1 MPATGDDVTGSGTI
15 DRHDRPRPSWWR
27 IGERASSDWAGPL
40 AAPAAFVLTGVS
52 IGLLAADQGGYF
64 QGAWRLATPLY
75 AAVVVAI
82 LAGARDLR
90 LPRAALVTAAGLAG
104 LCAWTA
110 ASWLWSSDRAATL
123 HDVHLVL
130 VYLAGGAALLLLA
143 NGGRGVAV
151 AGGVVAAA
159 TAVDCYSM
167 ASRLYPRIFGM
178 YTTGGG
184 YGRLYQP
191 VGYWNGL
198 GALTVTGI
206 VLALGF
212 AARGGMLVRM
222 LAAAALI
229 PLAPTL
235 YLTFSRGALVGL
247 AAGLLALVVLD
258 RRRVQLVVAAGAGAI
273 GAVGAL
279 LAVHAHAG
287 LTTYYR
293 HLDKQA
299 VQGAQTAARMIS
311 LVPLA
316 MGAAALLSGLE
327 ARFTVSRLARTVAG
341 VGMVLAACAAVAV
354 GVNRFGNPVGLV
366 HDAVRTFEKPA
377 PTFRGGDLNLRLL
390 SLSPNGRVIFWKA
403 AWHDFTAHPA
413 VGSGGGTFAH
423 YWLAHRPVKIQVQ
436 NAHSL
441 YLETLAELGVVGL
454 GFVLI
459 ALLMPLWRGLRSRAH
474 PLAAAVT
481 AAYIAFL
488 VHTGGDW
495 TWQLPG
501 VGLAGIACGA
511 ACVGLVADPDGVRL
525 SRPVRAAGI
534 VVALAVAGLGAWG
547 G

>member
-1 MPATGDDVTGSGTI
+1 VPVYGDDLTGSGTI
-15 DRHDRPRPSWWR
+15 DGHDQARPAWWR
-27 IGERASSDWAGPL
+27 VGERASADAVGPL

-82 LAGARDLR
+82 LAGARELR
-90 LPRAALVTAAGLAG
+90 LPRSALVTVAGMAG

-110 ASWLWSSDRAATL
+110 TSWLWSSDRAATL

-130 VYLAGGAALLLLA
+130 AYVAGSAALVLLA
-143 NGGRGVAV
+143 NRGRAAAV
-151 AGGVVAAA
+151 AGGVVAATA
-159 TAVDCYSM
+159 TIATFSM

-178 YTTGGG
+178 YNTGGG

-191 VGYWNGL
+191 IGYWNGL
-198 GALTVTGI
+198 GAFTVIGI
-206 VLALGF
+206 ILALGF
-212 AARGGMLVRM
+212 AARGGMLTRM

-247 AAGLLALVVLD
+247 AAGLVALVALD
-258 RRRVQLVVAAGAGAI
+258 TRRVQLIVGACAGMIGAI
-273 GAVGAL
+273 GALV
-279 LAVHAHAG
+279 AVHSHPG

-293 HLDKQA
+293 HLGKQA

-316 MGAAALLSGLE
+316 MGSAALLYGLE
-327 ARFTVSRLARTVAG
+327 ARFTVSRLARTLAAVA
-341 VGMVLAACAAVAV
+341 MVLAACAAVAV
-354 GVNRFGNPVGLV
+354 GVNKFGNPVGLV

-377 PTFRGGDLNLRLL
+377 PTFKGGDLNLRLL
-390 SLSPNGRVIFWKA
+390 SLSPNGRVIFWKS
-403 AWHDFTAHPA
+403 AWHDFTAHPV
-413 VGSGGGTFAH
+413 VGSGGGTFAR
-423 YWLAHRPVKIQVQ
+423 YWLAHRPVHIQVQ

-441 YLETLAELGVVGL
+441 YLETLAELGVIGL
-454 GFVLI
+454 LIVLA
-459 ALLMPLWRGLRSRAH
+459 ALLAPLWTGLHRRSH
-474 PLAAAVT
+474 PLSAPLM

-501 VGLAGIACGA
+501 VALAGIACGA
-511 ACVGLVADPDGVRL
+511 ACFGLSADQGGVRL
-525 SRPVRAAGI
+525 SKAARVAGI
-534 VVALAVAGLGAWG
+534 GLAVAVAGVGAWG

>member
-1 MPATGDDVTGSGTI
+1 MTGSGTI
-15 DRHDRPRPSWWR
+15 QGHERARPAWWR
-27 IGERASSDWAGPL
+27 FGGQTSAAAAGRL
-40 AAPAAFVLTGVS
+40 AAPAAFVLTAVS
-52 IGLLAADQGGYF
+52 VGLLAADEGGYF
-64 QGAWRLATPLY
+64 PGAWRVATPLF
-75 AAVVVAI
+75 AAVAIAI

-90 LPRAALVTAAGLAG
+90 LPRAALLMTGGLAG
-104 LCAWTA
+104 LAAWTA
-110 ASWLWSSDRAATL
+110 ASWTWSTDRTRTL

-130 VYLAGGAALLLLA
+130 VYLAGGTALVLLA
-143 NGGRGVAV
+143 NAGRGVAV

-159 TAVDCYSM
+159 AGIATFSM

-191 VGYWNGL
+191 IGYWNGL
-198 GALTVTGI
+198 GALAVIGI
-206 VLALGF
+206 ILALGF
-212 AARGGMLVRM
+212 AARGNMLVRM

-247 AAGLLALVVLD
+247 AAGLLVLVVLD
-258 RRRVQLVVAAGAGAI
+258 TRRVQLIVAVTAGAI

-279 LAVHAHAG
+279 LAVHAHPG

-293 HLDKQA
+293 HLGKQA
-299 VQGAQTAARMIS
+299 VQGAATAARMIS
-311 LVPLA
+311 LVPLG
-316 MGAAALLSGLE
+316 MGSAALLCGLE
-327 ARFTVSRLARTVAG
+327 TRFTVSRLARTAAG
-341 VGMVLAACAAVAV
+341 VGMVVAACAAVAL
-354 GVNRFGNPVGLV
+354 GVHRFGNPITLV
-366 HDAVRTFEKPA
+366 HSAVHTFEKPA
-377 PTFRGGDLNLRLL
+377 PTFKGGDLNLRLL

-413 VGSGGGTFAH
+413 IGSGGGTFAR
-423 YWLAHRPVKIQVQ
+423 YWLEHRPVKIQVQ

-454 GFVLI
+454 AIVLV
-459 ALLMPLWRGLRSRAH
+459 ALLPPLWAGIRRRSH
-474 PLAAAVT
+474 PLAAPVM

-501 VGLAGIACGA
+501 VALAAIACGA
-511 ACVGLVADPDGVRL
+511 ALIGLADDNDGVRL
-525 SRPVRAAGI
+525 AVPARAVAIAIGFVVAILGAAG
-534 VVALAVAGLGAWG
+534 
-547 G
+547 